1 MKLFESRILWG
12 GLLILAGIFFLF
24 QNLGYLRLGDI
35 FWVILFTMA
44 GIFFLTLY
52 FQYRNNWWSL
62 VPGMTMLSLG
72 LLVLLNWIAPELGD
86 FWGGSIVLAGIGI
99 GFLLIYLIE
108 RQNWWAIIPAGV
120 LFTLA
125 LVAGLDEFTQG
136 LATAGIF
143 FSGIGLT
150 FAMLAILPT
159 PQGEMRWAWI
169 PGGILLLFGGIFL
182 VAGEN
187 LLAYLFPFA
196 MVIIGGYLILRSFR
210 SR

>member
-1 MKLFESRILWG
+1 M
-12 GLLILAGIFFLF
+12 
-24 QNLGYLRLGDI
+24 
-35 FWVILFTMA
+35 
-44 GIFFLTLY
+44 
-52 FQYRNNWWSL
+52 
-62 VPGMTMLSLG
+62 
-72 LLVLLNWIAPELGD
+72 
-86 FWGGSIVLAGIGI
+86 LAGIGI

-143 FSGIGLT
+143 FSG
-150 FAMLAILPT
+150 
-159 PQGEMRWAWI
+159 EMRWAWI